1 MDDQKVPINGRLPRN
16 SQYSGGLFPSEK
28 LSEYLVSK
36 YPNGVI
42 FSQQG
47 FPDFSPYAYFEVQIG
62 GLTGKGDDLY
72 ANRALGLTSTPDG
85 YTWHHVEDGK
95 TMQLVPSDLHD
106 KVAHTGG
113 RAYINQSKANP
124 DLKPPPAARDSLMQQ
139 AYHTQYNL
147 LPDNHPLKAIDHH
160 ASRGVGVAGVAVDVA
175 SGNYTSAAVGAVM
188 EVAQDDRVQKTMI
201 ETALEQS
208 GNVARVFGQ
217 AAKRTPLVGTVVTGG
232 YVLYEAGGY
241 ALDGEWGKAA
251 AATTAGLAEAGG
263 NIVGFGVGDAAREM
277 VRGGIIAT
285 AGDEYAVE
293 KSGLRQLGEAA
304 IDVGGQMLSGTAP
317 KGVPLQEVLPQNY
330 REMTQGADEMGE
342 RSDVKRIAVERTGL
356 AANDAGNSLERL
368 AADPQSPKAHIL
380 ILADGS
386 VQGPADGGVPF
397 EHNPRI
403 AAGRNSETLGVLYAG
418 EGAMNDAQ
426 YRTVL
431 QLQGWL
437 SEQRQGHGV
446 PSSSAP
452 LFAGSYDTAA
462 LLKLPTPKQAEL
474 GMTSTPTTTPPRYNA
489 SFNAAAMG

>member
-1 MDDQKVPINGRLPRN
+1 MEHNSRYQELEGVEKATDDLLNAVRSKGREIVIARP
-16 SQYSGGLFPSEK
+16 GT
-28 LSEYLVSK
+28 SEYRYLE
-36 YPNGVI
+36 Y
-42 FSQQG
+42 
-47 FPDFSPYAYFEVQIG
+47 
-62 GLTGKGDDLY
+62 TGAEGNVGNADLKHILLRE
-72 ANRALGLTSTPDG
+72 NP
-85 YTWHHVEDGK
+85 
-95 TMQLVPSDLHD
+95 
-106 KVAHTGG
+106 
-113 RAYINQSKANP
+113 SKAAVLEEFIHGVQHDIGIAQTSANISWREYHAK
-124 DLKPPPAARDSLMQQ
+124 DFMVRHQSLIGLGEEDVARLKYLRDRELGSEITQALREEWLARRAVAS
-139 AYHTQYNL
+139 
-147 LPDNHPLKAIDHH
+147 IDHH
-160 ASRGVGVAGVAVDVA
+160 ASRGVGVAGMAVDVA

-356 AANDAGNSLERL
+356 AANDAGNSLQRL

-474 GMTSTPTTTPPRYNA
+474 GMTSTPTPTTTPPRYNA